1 VLLTGPE
8 SDPILAVWSAGIGRS
23 AAFTSDLKDRWGA
36 AWTRWPG
43 AARLIAQVA
52 RDVTRKGEDTR
63 VRLEADAS
71 GGELHVRASVVGDD
85 GRAQSFRRL
94 VVKVVGPEGF
104 GREMALE
111 ASGAGAYSAT
121 LPLSR
126 PGTYIAVARDELS
139 GQAVGTTGAVLS
151 AGEELRPTGSD
162 LALLGRIAEFTG
174 GKRRDTLAGIFA
186 DRASKRFA
194 YKDTTPPLLVVA
206 AFALLLAVA
215 ARRLAMPEAMAA
227 WVARVTSRA
236 HAAGPDPAPAEAERA
251 ATAFALLQARDRAR
265 SEREPP
271 RPPGPPPGQDQ
282 PASPQAAP
290 PGARV
295 GPPVPAHL
303 RRPATPRPLP
313 AAAAPRSP
321 GAAAPPPPAA
331 APAPPAARP
340 LTAAEILLAKRR
352 GKRG

>member
-1 VLLTGPE
+1 MP
-8 SDPILAVWSAGIGRS
+8 
-23 AAFTSDLKDRWGA
+23 
-36 AWTRWPG
+36 
-43 AARLIAQVA
+43 
-52 RDVTRKGEDTR
+52 
-63 VRLEADAS
+63 
-71 GGELHVRASVVGDD
+71 
-85 GRAQSFRRL
+85 
-94 VVKVVGPEGF
+94 
-104 GREMALE
+104 LE

-215 ARRLAMPEAMAA
+215 ARRLAMPETMAA
-227 WVARVTSRA
+227 WLARVTSRSS
-236 HAAGPDPAPAEAERA
+236 AGEPAPVQDERA

-271 RPPGPPPGQDQ
+271 RPPGPPPGESS
-282 PASPQAAP
+282 PPQAAP
-290 PGARV
+290 PPGGRV

-303 RRPATPRPLP
+303 RRPATPRPP
-313 AAAAPRSP
+313 PVAAAPIP
-321 GAAAPPPPAA
+321 GGAPRQAPAARPAAPPPA
-331 APAPPAARP
+331 APTPPAARP

>member
-1 VLLTGPE
+1 
-8 SDPILAVWSAGIGRS
+8 
-23 AAFTSDLKDRWGA
+23 
-36 AWTRWPG
+36 
-43 AARLIAQVA
+43 
-52 RDVTRKGEDTR
+52 
-63 VRLEADAS
+63 
-71 GGELHVRASVVGDD
+71 VVGDD

-104 GREMALE
+104 ARDIPLE

-139 GQAVGTTGAVLS
+139 GQAVGTTGAVLT

-174 GKRRDTLAGIFA
+174 GKKRDTLAGIFA

-194 YKDTTPPLLVVA
+194 YKDTTPPLLMVA

-215 ARRLAMPEAMAA
+215 ARRLAMPETMAA
-227 WVARVTSRA
+227 WFARATSRSP
-236 HAAGPDPAPAEAERA
+236 HHPEPAAAQDERA

-271 RPPGPPPGQDQ
+271 KPPAPPPGE
-282 PASPQAAP
+282 PMPPQAAPP

-303 RRPATPRPLP
+303 RRPAPPRPPPVASAPLP
-313 AAAAPRSP
+313 SAAPRRGPPP
-321 GAAAPPPPAA
+321 GHAAPPPSA
-331 APAPPAARP
+331 APPSASRP

>member
-1 VLLTGPE
+1 MP
-8 SDPILAVWSAGIGRS
+8 
-23 AAFTSDLKDRWGA
+23 
-36 AWTRWPG
+36 
-43 AARLIAQVA
+43 
-52 RDVTRKGEDTR
+52 
-63 VRLEADAS
+63 
-71 GGELHVRASVVGDD
+71 
-85 GRAQSFRRL
+85 
-94 VVKVVGPEGF
+94 
-104 GREMALE
+104 LE

-215 ARRLAMPEAMAA
+215 ARRLAMPETMAA
-227 WVARVTSRA
+227 WIARVTSRS
-236 HAAGPDPAPAEAERA
+236 HAGGPDPAPAQDERA
-251 ATAFALLQARDRAR
+251 ATAFALLQARDKAR

-271 RPPGPPPGQDQ
+271 RPPGPPPGESSPPPPCCGSTSARRRRSDSRWRSS
-282 PASPQAAP
+282 PSAAAWRSPGRASS
-290 PGARV
+290 G
-295 GPPVPAHL
+295 
-303 RRPATPRPLP
+303 
-313 AAAAPRSP
+313 AAAARGSTPHGRRNPPRQAP
-321 GAAAPPPPAA
+321 GQARLIAASSAPK
-331 APAPPAARP
+331 R
-340 LTAAEILLAKRR
+340 LTADLIARIAIRAGDPDR
-352 GKRG
+352 CR

>member
-1 VLLTGPE
+1 
-8 SDPILAVWSAGIGRS
+8 
-23 AAFTSDLKDRWGA
+23 
-36 AWTRWPG
+36 
-43 AARLIAQVA
+43 VA
-52 RDVTRKGEDTR
+52 RDVTRKGDDTR

-104 GREMALE
+104 AREMPLE

-215 ARRLAMPEAMAA
+215 ARRLAMPETMAA
-227 WVARVTSRA
+227 WIARVTSRS
-236 HAAGPDPAPAEAERA
+236 HAGGPDPAPAQDERA
-251 ATAFALLQARDRAR
+251 ATAFALLQARDKAR

-271 RPPGPPPGQDQ
+271 RPPGPPPGES
-282 PASPQAAP
+282 SPPQAAAP

-303 RRPATPRPLP
+303 RRPAAARPP
-313 AAAAPRSP
+313 PVAAAPIPGGAPRQAPPP
-321 GAAAPPPPAA
+321 GARPAAPPP
-331 APAPPAARP
+331 APPPPAARP